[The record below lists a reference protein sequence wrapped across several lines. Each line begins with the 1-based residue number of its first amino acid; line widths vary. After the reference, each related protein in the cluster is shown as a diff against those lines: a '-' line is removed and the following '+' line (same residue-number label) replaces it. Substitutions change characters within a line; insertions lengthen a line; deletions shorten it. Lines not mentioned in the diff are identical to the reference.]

1 MQTASLPPPWEEFL
15 AAAVVDEA
23 DVEAFRRWVGGLL
36 SGVRRKDF
44 LCLVGPMGS
53 GKSLV
58 AKAIMSMLPE
68 GDTLSA
74 GKPAKVRDA
83 IASFA
88 NEHGKAPRLAVVDD
102 MPHANEIV
110 AVRLA
115 TMLNDGG
122 LVVRD
127 REAGSQG
134 LLTFEAPSF
143 VLMYQADLGY
153 VVPGTIARRATVV
166 RLGRIDLGRNKAGW
180 RGCFARLEQAAD
192 EAREAFRA
200 WAVAGYEA
208 SYAVTI

>member
-1 MQTASLPPPWEEFL
+1 MQIASLPPPWDEFL
-15 AAAVVDEA
+15 AAAVID
-23 DVEAFRRWVGGLL
+23 DGDTVEAFRRWIGGLVF
-36 SGVRRKDF
+36 GVRQKEF

-58 AKAIMSMLPE
+58 AQAIRSMLPE
-68 GDTLSA
+68 GDSLTTRR
-74 GKPAKVRDA
+74 PAKVRDA
-83 IASFA
+83 VASFA

-122 LVVRD
+122 LVVRR
-127 REAGSQG
+127 REAGGNG

-143 VLMYQADLGY
+143 VLMYRADPGF

-166 RLGRIDLGRNKAGW
+166 RLGEIELGRAGARW
-180 RGCFARLEQAAD
+180 RECFARLGQPTD
-192 EAREAFRA
+192 EDREALRA
-200 WAVAGYEA
+200 WAIDGGAA
-208 SYAVTI
+208 ACPA